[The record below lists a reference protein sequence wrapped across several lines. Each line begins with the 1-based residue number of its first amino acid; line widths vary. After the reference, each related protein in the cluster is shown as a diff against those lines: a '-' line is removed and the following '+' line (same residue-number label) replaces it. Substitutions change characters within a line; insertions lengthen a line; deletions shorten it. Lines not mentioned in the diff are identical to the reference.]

1 MVRTAVDRAGAGPE
15 GGSPRGVAGPLE
27 GPVEGVSVG
36 SGAGGGN
43 GTGDA
48 TDSRTLAVSG
58 PPPAPPRA
66 GVLVP
71 GRVVSP
77 VPGRVVSPVPGRVL
91 SPVPGRVLSPVPGRV
106 LSPVPGRVVADV
118 LPRDPGTFCDADSAS
133 SAARSSS
140 GAGTAARDASRFPTR
155 TPIEKAAPRNSTA
168 AKAMARTWRPSS
180 DSSIFSRNRC
190 SSRIPARLPPVPGT
204 SENPENAYPPSGS
217 GSPGGSSIRS
227 GAATPRMPSSALR
240 SVCASAHTR
249 KSRAAVLRGSSEMTR
264 SVFLYFV

>member
-1 MVRTAVDRAGAGPE
+1 MRTTGGRADAGAEAGPDAGPE
-15 GGSPRGVAGPLE
+15 AGSRAGVAGP
-27 GPVEGVSVG
+27 VQGVSVG
-36 SGAGGGN
+36 SGAGGGK

-58 PPPAPPRA
+58 LPPAPPRA
-66 GVLVP
+66 GVL
-71 GRVVSP
+71 
-77 VPGRVVSPVPGRVL
+77 VPGRVL

-106 LSPVPGRVVADV
+106 ASPVPGRVTADV
-118 LPRDPGTFCDADSAS
+118 PPRDPGTFCGAGADSAS

-155 TPIEKAAPRNSTA
+155 TPREKAAPRNSTA
-168 AKAMARTWRPSS
+168 ANAMARTWRPSS

-204 SENPENAYPPSGS
+204 SENPENAYPPYPPSGS